1 MAESK
6 NTFFK
11 AKMNKDLDVRLLES
25 SEYRDALN
33 ISVGKSEDG
42 SVGSLQ
48 NILGNELLTQATST
62 GTAPFE
68 SNTNLVCIGFFID
81 NDNSRI
87 FQFLTEYTDPSP
99 SLINLPTADKEM
111 KITVYSA
118 GGGSATYTTLVS
130 GSFLNLSTTNLITG
144 VNLVENLLFWTDNRN
159 QPRKINVASA
169 LNNPATSA
177 NPYYTNVDQISVAKY
192 APFRSPTLYE
202 EVSITTEDV
211 PSEFYL
217 GQTIIQVPAPNTL
230 ALGDQLV
237 NEDLDPAITAGDF
250 ACITKKD
257 TIIADVQPIY
267 IAGNHTIPA
276 NTTLKFYRTTMTTSA
291 NEDDINGNDTFLTDK
306 FVRFS
311 YRFKFDDNEYS
322 LMAPFTQPIFIPLQK
337 GYFISGDEDAAYA
350 STVLEWMQNK
360 ANGVRLQMELPDIG
374 SDIQDLYKIIS
385 MDILYKESDSLAV
398 KVVQTIP
405 VANIQQDSPN
415 TNIYTYTYNS
425 QKPKKTLQEA
435 ETIRVYDKVP
445 TRALAQESSGNRIIY
460 GNFINQST
468 PPVNLDYNVQVIE
481 KNTPRTSWYEYPNH
495 TLKQNRSYQVGVVL
509 ADKFGR
515 QSSVILSNGTPF
527 APIEGLIFGAS
538 SVFLPYKGE
547 FWDIKVKEWLGEVLA
562 ITFNSTITSVRNET
576 TGTPGLYATVSGS
589 LSNSSDGFEVIAP
602 TSIVGNVY
610 DFTLKAPDLLVDPPI
625 IPQRNHPAI
634 GNFLKGKYTDYV
646 EVIDVT
652 FPSDNRV
659 IVTTD
664 KPISDLYAYN
674 DVNDPDIKYSYSINE
689 LGWYS
694 YKIVVKQ
701 TDQEYYNVYV
711 PGMLAGYPVWQTFK
725 FNTGTMTGE
734 YTVFPENEEESTCH
748 FALLNDNINKVPR
761 DLSEVGPNQKQYRS
775 SVKLWGRVENVL
787 LNPNPDTIPVPD
799 PLPETTNRQYYPGK
813 TPDTVSTIAPSNDLD
828 FLINSTEL
836 NPRGSAAFNI
846 YQLNTSPL
854 IARVSTI
861 NQVGVIGNYSEVPA
875 SPNAFNAMSPFLGVY
890 ETDPVKSM
898 LDIFYE
904 TSTADYISNLN
915 WDINVGSNGVA
926 GVSPITFIYNENQ
939 PLGEDDFDLETGTI
953 DSSWVTDEFW
963 FTDASGTIVEDIDSV
978 SFQVRNNNPDIL
990 ASDVTNHFELVKRL
1004 AAPSVY
1010 RIKITDNSTYF
1021 GTNRDEL
1028 GTFRFRFIVTNTVE
1042 PDTYIIELNA
1052 ESPNFKISN
1061 AEPTVTRPVADDI
1074 TYFVPINQPYVIGD
1088 DPITIIDPVGVNGCS
1103 SDTFAYSGRD
1113 LYWSL
1118 APVEPLTPLNF
1129 IMEDRSTGD
1138 IRLGSLP
1145 QEGVAAWNINLQDST
1160 TSTGVAQPEPNPGD
1174 PPLGS
1179 LNTTRAVN
1187 FDVENRSLF
1196 CANIGLSWSPF
1207 PTFYRLVAGSTT
1219 FGPAKFNIARMLKQG
1234 EEIATDDFGNPFGYN
1249 LIITG
1254 YMPQSGSSFLPT
1266 NTVNLPRLTIQS
1278 GDPIGVFT
1286 IPAFINGIV
1295 QIPLSPPPE
1304 MVKKIKIEGYVT
1316 IRTADGG
1323 TRLIDQE
1330 YIVDL
1335 VSTGGVV
1342 NSEPSRCVTCKYFPT
1357 GSAEL
1362 PAEPPYISDT
1372 EKDWMIHNT
1381 STVNVWW
1388 RGVRADNEAIIG
1400 GRIAPDNIVA
1410 STGNV
1415 PPGIFPKVREGSLR
1429 VTGQGLDVDGNPSE
1443 DTGILAT
1450 VTYYNPEPP
1459 LEP

>member
-1 MAESK
+1 
-6 NTFFK
+6 
-11 AKMNKDLDVRLLES
+11 
-25 SEYRDALN
+25 
-33 ISVGKSEDG
+33 
-42 SVGSLQ
+42 
-48 NILGNELLTQATST
+48 
-62 GTAPFE
+62 
-68 SNTNLVCIGFFID
+68 
-81 NDNSRI
+81 
-87 FQFLTEYTDPSP
+87 
-99 SLINLPTADKEM
+99 M

-169 LNNPATSA
+169 LNSPATSA
-177 NPYYTNVDQISVAKY
+177 SPYYTNVDQISVAKY

-202 EVSITTEDV
+202 EVSITTEDATSV
-211 PSEFYL
+211 LYL
-217 GQTIIQVPAPNTL
+217 GQTIIEVPAPNTL

-250 ACITKKD
+250 ACITKKG
-257 TIIADVQPIY
+257 TIIADVQQIY
-267 IAGNHTIPA
+267 IAGNHIIPA
-276 NTTLKFYRTTMTTSA
+276 NTPLKFYRTTMTTSA

-374 SDIQDLYKIIS
+374 NNIQDLYKIKS

-398 KVVQTIP
+398 KVVETIP
-405 VANIQQDSPN
+405 ISNIQQDSPS

-435 ETIRVYDKVP
+435 EIIRVYDKVP
-445 TRALAQESSGNRIIY
+445 IRALAQESSGNRIIY

-562 ITFNSTITSVRNET
+562 ITFNSTITSTRNET
-576 TGTPGLYATVSGS
+576 TGTPGLYATVSGEIA
-589 LSNSSDGFEVIAP
+589 NSSDGFEVIAP

-610 DFTLKAPDLLVDPPI
+610 DFTLPIPDLIADPPV
-625 IPQRNHPAI
+625 IPQRNIPVE
-634 GNFLKGKYTDYV
+634 GSFLKGKYTDYV
-646 EVIDVT
+646 KVINVD
-652 FPSDNRV
+652 PISEYNI

-674 DVNDPDIKYSYSINE
+674 DVNDNDIKYSYSINE

-701 TDQEYYNVYV
+701 TDQDYYNVYV

-725 FNTGTMTGE
+725 FGLTTPAQE
-734 YTVFPENEEESTCH
+734 YTVFPENEEKSTCH

-787 LNPNPDTIPVPD
+787 LNPSTEEDPD

-813 TPDTVSTIAPSNDLD
+813 TPDTVSTIAPSNELD
-828 FLINSTEL
+828 FLINSKEL

-861 NQVGVIGNYSEVPA
+861 NQVGVIGNYATISS
-875 SPNAFNAMSPFLGVY
+875 SPNNFDAMSPFLGVY

-915 WDINVGSNGVA
+915 WDITVGSNGVT
-926 GVSPITFIYNENQ
+926 GVSAINFIYNENQ
-939 PLGEDDFDLETGTI
+939 PLGAADFDLETGAI

-990 ASDVTNHFELVKRL
+990 ASDVTNHFELVKREAL
-1004 AAPSVY
+1004 PSVY
-1010 RIKITDNSTYF
+1010 RIKIIDNTTYF
-1021 GTNRDEL
+1021 GINRDEL
-1028 GTFRFRFIVTNTVE
+1028 GTFNFRFIVTNTVDE
-1042 PDTYIIELNA
+1042 DTYIIELNA
-1052 ESPNFKISN
+1052 QSPDFKISN
-1061 AEPTVTRPVADDI
+1061 AEPIVIRPEEDGI
-1074 TYFVPINQPYVIGD
+1074 TYFVPINQPDVIGD
-1088 DPITIIDPVGVNGCS
+1088 DDTTIIDPIGGNGCS
-1103 SDTFAYSGRD
+1103 NDSLAYTGRD
-1113 LYWSL
+1113 LYWELALES
-1118 APVEPLTPLNF
+1118 APVNPETIPSF
-1129 IMEDRSTGD
+1129 IMATDGSGD
-1138 IRLGSLP
+1138 IRLNSEDGSLP
-1145 QEGVAAWNINLQDST
+1145 QEGVTTWDINLKDST
-1160 TSTGVAQPEPNPGD
+1160 TLGNVSIPLPNPGN
-1174 PPLGS
+1174 PPSGS
-1179 LNTTRAVN
+1179 LDTTRSVN
-1187 FDVENRSLF
+1187 FDVENRSIWCSDVKL
-1196 CANIGLSWSPF
+1196 GWSF
-1207 PTFYRLVAGSTT
+1207 TNNNTAYKLNFSGSTNL
-1219 FGPAKFNIARMLKQG
+1219 FNIARMLKDNEKVFFG
-1234 EEIATDDFGNPFGYN
+1234 EVGGTPGTT
-1249 LIITG
+1249 LRVTG
-1254 YMPQSGSSFLPT
+1254 YMKNDETEFLGVNTGLSLTASNSEIGKFSFGSS
-1266 NTVNLPRLTIQS
+1266 
-1278 GDPIGVFT
+1278 
-1286 IPAFINGIV
+1286 INGIA
-1295 QIPLSPPPE
+1295 ISLDASW
-1304 MVKKIKIEGYVT
+1304 VKKLKVFGQINIINTVT
-1316 IRTADGG
+1316 GVSRI
-1323 TRLIDQE
+1323 IPEQE
-1330 YIVDL
+1330 YIIEL
-1335 VSTGGVV
+1335 VSVV
-1342 NSEPSRCVTCKYFPT
+1342 DTSVIAPSRCQTCSHFPT
-1357 GSAEL
+1357 GRSVF
-1362 PAEPPYISDT
+1362 PADPPYIGAAR
-1372 EKDWMIHNT
+1372 DWMIENT

-1388 RGVRADNEAIIG
+1388 RGVNEANNAIIG
-1400 GRIAPDNIVA
+1400 GRIAPGIGSTTYVA
-1410 STGNV
+1410 SEDNV
-1415 PPGIFPKVREGSLR
+1415 PAGIFPKVREGTLKA
-1429 VTGQGLDVDGNPSE
+1429 TGQNWLSGEPIVGE
-1443 DTGILAT
+1443 GILST
-1450 VTYYNPEPP
+1450 ITYYDPDPP

>member
-48 NILGNELLTQATST
+48 NILGNELLTQATSN

-68 SNTNLVCIGFFID
+68 SNTNLVCIGFFVD

-169 LNNPATSA
+169 LNSPATSS

-202 EVSITTEDV
+202 EINITTEGIA
-211 PSEFYL
+211 SEDFL
-217 GQTIIQVPAPNTL
+217 GQTKIEVPAPNTL

-237 NEDLDPAITAGDF
+237 NEDLAPPITAGDF
-250 ACITKKD
+250 ACITKKG
-257 TIIADVQPIY
+257 TTVAGAQPIY

-276 NTTLKFYRTTMTTSA
+276 NTPLKFYRTTMTTSA

-374 SDIQDLYKIIS
+374 SNIQDLYKIIS
-385 MDILYKESDSLAV
+385 MDILYKESDSLAI

-405 VANIQQDSPN
+405 IANIQQDSPS

-445 TRALAQESSGNRIIY
+445 IRALAQESSGNRIIY

-468 PPVNLDYNVQVIE
+468 PPANLDYNVQVIE

-547 FWDIKVKEWLGEVLA
+547 FWAIKVKEWLGEVLA
-562 ITFNSTITSVRNET
+562 ITFNSTVTSVRNET
-576 TGTPGLYATVSGS
+576 TGTPGLYATVSGA
-589 LSNSSDGFEVIAP
+589 LSNSSDGFEVIVP

-625 IPQRNHPAI
+625 VPQRNHPAI

-652 FPSDNRV
+652 FPEDNRV
-659 IVTTD
+659 VVTTD

-701 TDQEYYNVYV
+701 TDQDYYNVYV
-711 PGMLAGYPVWQTFK
+711 PGMLAGYPVWQTLK
-725 FNTGTMTGE
+725 STIGGVPPPE
-734 YTVFPENEEESTCH
+734 YSVFPENEEESTCH

-761 DLSEVGPNQKQYRS
+761 DLSEVGPNQRQYRS

-787 LNPNPDTIPVPD
+787 LNPSTEAAPD

-813 TPDTVSTIAPSNDLD
+813 TPDTVSTIAPSNELN
-828 FLINSTEL
+828 FLINSIDI
-836 NPRGSAAFNI
+836 NPKGSAAFNI

-861 NQVGVIGNYSEVPA
+861 NQVGVIGNYSTIA
-875 SPNAFNAMSPFLGVY
+875 SSPNAFRSMSPFLGVY
-890 ETDPVKSM
+890 ETDPVKST

-915 WDINVGSNGVA
+915 WDINVGSNGVV
-926 GVSPITFIYNENQ
+926 GFSPITFIYNENQ
-939 PLGEDDFDLETGTI
+939 PLGADTFDLETGAS

-963 FTDASGTIVEDIDSV
+963 FIDASGTIVEDIDSV
-978 SFQVRNNNPDIL
+978 NFQVRNNNPDIS
-990 ASDVTNHFELVKRL
+990 ASDVTNHFELVESL
-1004 AAPSVY
+1004 ITPGIW
-1010 RIKITDNSTYF
+1010 RIKIIDNTTYF
-1021 GTNRDEL
+1021 GLNLDIE
-1028 GTFRFRFIVTNTVE
+1028 GSFQFRFIVTNTVGL
-1042 PDTYIIELNA
+1042 DTYVMELNA
-1052 ESPNFKISN
+1052 QSPAFKISN
-1061 AEPTVTRPVADDI
+1061 SAPIITRPGI
-1074 TYFVPINQPYVIGD
+1074 SETYFVPLNQPATDGT
-1088 DPITIIDPVGVNGCS
+1088 PSTIIIDSVGANGCS
-1103 SDTFAYSGRD
+1103 NTSPAYNGND
-1113 LYWSL
+1113 LFWSL
-1118 APVEPLTPLNF
+1118 TPPEGEAIPSF
-1129 IMEDRSTGD
+1129 IMPPGISQSIGD
-1138 IRLGSLP
+1138 IKLYDNTP
-1145 QEGVAAWNINLQDST
+1145 TEGLSVWNINLKDS
-1160 TSTGVAQPEPNPGD
+1160 SDFEGLSIPPANIAEPQ
-1174 PPLGS
+1174 LGS
-1179 LNTTRAVN
+1179 RDTTRSVS
-1187 FDVENRSLF
+1187 FDVENRSVWCADCTLNWNYSAPNYKLF
-1196 CANIGLSWSPF
+1196 VTALKFNVARILRENEKIAESNTTLRINGYKQTGQTEFQSTSNAVAYLNPSDVEIGVFGPPTGISAINGIASVTASPF
-1207 PTFYRLVAGSTT
+1207 PVTSLRIIGSISVVNTT
-1219 FGPAKFNIARMLKQG
+1219 
-1234 EEIATDDFGNPFGYN
+1234 
-1249 LIITG
+1249 
-1254 YMPQSGSSFLPT
+1254 
-1266 NTVNLPRLTIQS
+1266 
-1278 GDPIGVFT
+1278 DPGLNRS
-1286 IPAFINGIV
+1286 IP
-1295 QIPLSPPPE
+1295 S
-1304 MVKKIKIEGYVT
+1304 
-1316 IRTADGG
+1316 
-1323 TRLIDQE
+1323 QE
-1330 YIVDL
+1330 YILELTD
-1335 VSTGGVV
+1335 TGGA
-1342 NSEPSRCVTCKYFPT
+1342 NDESKCQTCRYFPNGIST
-1357 GSAEL
+1357 
-1362 PAEPPYISDT
+1362 PVPEPRYISNE
-1372 EKDWMIHNT
+1372 EKDWMIENT

-1388 RGVRADNEAIIG
+1388 RGVSADNDEIIG
-1400 GRIAPDNIVA
+1400 GMIGPDLFVSSAGNIPV
-1410 STGNV
+1410 SD
-1415 PPGIFPKVREGSLR
+1415 PSFPKVREGTLR
-1429 VTGQGLDVDGNPSE
+1429 ATGQNWDGEPIIGE
-1443 DTGILAT
+1443 GILST
-1450 VTYYNPEPP
+1450 ITYYDPDPP

>member
-48 NILGNELLTQATST
+48 NILGNELLTQATSN

-68 SNTNLVCIGFFID
+68 SNTNLVCIGFFVD

-169 LNNPATSA
+169 LNSPATSA

-202 EVSITTEDV
+202 EVSITTEGD

-217 GQTIIQVPAPNTL
+217 GQTKIEVPAPNTL
-230 ALGDQLV
+230 VLGDQLV

-250 ACITKKD
+250 ACITKKG
-257 TIIADVQPIY
+257 TTVAGVQPIY

-276 NTTLKFYRTTMTTSA
+276 NTPLKFYRTTMTTSA

-337 GYFISGDEDAAYA
+337 GYFISGNEDAAYA

-374 SDIQDLYKIIS
+374 SEIQDLYKIIS

-405 VANIQQDSPN
+405 VANIQQDSPS

-435 ETIRVYDKVP
+435 EIIRVYDKVP
-445 TRALAQESSGNRIIY
+445 IRALAQESSGNRIIY

-468 PPVNLDYNVQVIE
+468 PPANLDYNVQVIE

-547 FWDIKVKEWLGEVLA
+547 SWAINVKEWLGEVLA
-562 ITFNSTITSVRNET
+562 ITFNSTVTSVRNET
-576 TGTPGLYATVSGS
+576 TGTPGLYATVSGEIA
-589 LSNSSDGFEVIAP
+589 NSSDGFEIIAS
-602 TSIVGNVY
+602 SIVDNVY
-610 DFTLKAPDLLVDPPI
+610 DFTLPIPDLIADPPV
-625 IPQRNHPAI
+625 IPQRNIPVE

-646 EVIDVT
+646 KVINVD
-652 FPSDNRV
+652 PISDYNI

-674 DVNDPDIKYSYSINE
+674 DVNDHDIKYSYSINE

-701 TDQEYYNVYV
+701 TDQDYYNVYV
-711 PGMLAGYPVWQTFK
+711 PGMLAGYPVWQSFK
-725 FNTGTMTGE
+725 ATGPFTGLE
-734 YTVFPENEEESTCH
+734 YTAFPENEEESTCH

-761 DLSEVGPNQKQYRS
+761 DLSEVGPNQRQYRS

-787 LNPNPDTIPVPD
+787 LNPNPPTSPAPD

-813 TPDTVSTIAPSNDLD
+813 TPDTVSTIAPSNELD
-828 FLINSTEL
+828 FLINSL
-836 NPRGSAAFNI
+836 IPNPYGSAAFNI

-854 IARVSTI
+854 IARVSTV
-861 NQVGVIGNYSEVPA
+861 NQVGVIGNYSTSP
-875 SPNAFNAMSPFLGVY
+875 SPPNAFRSMSPFLGVY

-904 TSTADYISNLN
+904 TSTSDYISNLN
-915 WDINVGSNGVA
+915 WDIIVGSNGVT
-926 GVSPITFIYNENQ
+926 GVSTITFIYNENQ
-939 PLGEDDFDLETGTI
+939 PLNADTFDLETGAP

-963 FTDASGTIVEDIDSV
+963 FTDASGTFVELIDSV
-978 SFQVRNNNPDIL
+978 NFEVRNNSENSSS
-990 ASDVTNHFELVKRL
+990 SDVTNHFELVEK
-1004 AAPSVY
+1004 PGFNGIW
-1010 RIKITDNSTYF
+1010 RIKIKDNTTYF
-1021 GTNRDEL
+1021 GLNRNFE
-1028 GTFRFRFIVTNTVE
+1028 GTFSFRFIVTNTVDA
-1042 PDTYIIELNA
+1042 DTYVIELNA
-1052 ESPNFKISN
+1052 QSPDFKISN
-1061 AEPTVTRPVADDI
+1061 AEPIVTRPETDNI
-1074 TYFVPINQPYVIGD
+1074 TYFVPLNQPATDGT
-1088 DPITIIDPVGVNGCS
+1088 PSTIIIDSVGVNGCS
-1103 SDTFAYSGRD
+1103 SPSAAYNGKD
-1113 LYWSL
+1113 LFWSL
-1118 APVEPLTPLNF
+1118 TGPGEDFSF
-1129 IMEDRSTGD
+1129 IMTSPPYDSTGD
-1138 IRLGSLP
+1138 IKLYDDTP
-1145 QEGVAAWNINLQDST
+1145 TEGVSEWNINLKDSSDFEGLAT
-1160 TSTGVAQPEPNPGD
+1160 PPPNIVD
-1174 PPLGS
+1174 PQLGS
-1179 LNTTRAVN
+1179 LSTTRAVRFN
-1187 FDVENRSLF
+1187 VENRSVWCADCTLDWEYINPYHKLF
-1196 CANIGLSWSPF
+1196 VNAL
-1207 PTFYRLVAGSTT
+1207 
-1219 FGPAKFNIARMLKQG
+1219 KFNVARMLRENEK
-1234 EEIATDDFGNPFGYN
+1234 IAD
-1249 LIITG
+1249 
-1254 YMPQSGSSFLPT
+1254 T
-1266 NTVNLPRLTIQS
+1266 NTTLRINGYKQLGQTAFQPTTSTINTFLNPS
-1278 GDPIGVFT
+1278 TTEIGVFGPPT
-1286 IPAFINGIV
+1286 GNAAIFGIASFLG
-1295 QIPLSPPPE
+1295 QPY
-1304 MVKKIKIEGYVT
+1304 YVT
-1316 IRTADGG
+1316 TLRIVGSISVINTVDPGLNRS
-1323 TRLIDQE
+1323 IPSQE
-1330 YIVDL
+1330 YILTLTD
-1335 VSTGGVV
+1335 TG
-1342 NSEPSRCVTCKYFPT
+1342 NPNDESKCQTCRYFPNGDST
-1357 GSAEL
+1357 PYPG
-1362 PAEPPYISDT
+1362 EPRYISTD
-1372 EKDWMIHNT
+1372 EKDWMIENT

-1388 RGVRADNEAIIG
+1388 RGINADNDAVIG
-1400 GRIAPDNIVA
+1400 GRIATNSYVA
-1410 STGNV
+1410 STANV
-1415 PPGIFPKVREGSLR
+1415 PPGIFPKVREGTLR
-1429 VTGQGLDVDGNPSE
+1429 VTGQNLVDGEPVIGE
-1443 DTGILAT
+1443 GVLAT
-1450 VTYYNPEPP
+1450 ITYYDPDPP